1 MAEIARSRSAR
12 RRLMDGAAIVL
23 SILLAFAIDAG
34 WDEIQERR
42 AEQEILAGLQTDFVS
57 NQMQLSSVVAA
68 HRRRAANYSWFRSSS
83 PDEIRR
89 ISPDSANSIYTELWG
104 PRTFDPARSSID
116 ALIGAGRFGVIQDRE
131 LRNRLTGFLNLA
143 DDLAE
148 ESMRMQSGSE
158 AVLEGTIPHGG
169 PWQDELGPSAAFGDL
184 PSLTPEDLASMRAD
198 TILMGWIGLAHQYS
212 ATYLEEMRQLGA
224 AVEDVLARLGTEI
237 R

>member
-1 MAEIARSRSAR
+1 
-12 RRLMDGAAIVL
+12 MDGAAIVL

-34 WDEIQERR
+34 WEEMQERR

-57 NQMQLSSVVAA
+57 NRTQLTTVVDA
-68 HRRRAANYSWFRSSS
+68 HRRRAATYSWFRDSS
-83 PDEIRR
+83 PDDVRR
-89 ISPDSANSIYTELWG
+89 ISQDSASYVYTHLWG

-148 ESMRMQSGSE
+148 ESMRMQSGAE

-169 PWQDELGPSAAFGDL
+169 PWQDELGPSAAVGDL
-184 PSLTPEDLASMRAD
+184 PRVTPENLASMRAD
-198 TILMGWIGLAHQYS
+198 PNLMGWISLAHQYS
-212 ATYLEEMRQLGA
+212 ATYLEELTALGA
-224 AVEDVLARLGTEI
+224 AMEDVLARLGTEI